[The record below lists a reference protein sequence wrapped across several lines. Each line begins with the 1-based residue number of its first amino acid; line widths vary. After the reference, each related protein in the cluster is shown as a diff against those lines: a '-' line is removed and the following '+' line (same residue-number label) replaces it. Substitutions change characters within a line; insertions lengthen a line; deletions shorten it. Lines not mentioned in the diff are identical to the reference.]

1 MRNHLRQVLR
11 DESVTS
17 AAVVHPSLIP
27 SFDRSLRFAL
37 GVRLYP
43 LVIAVRLDD
52 QPVDE
57 FDD

>member
-1 MRNHLRQVLR
+1 M
-11 DESVTS
+11 
-17 AAVVHPSLIP
+17 HPSLIP